1 MRRITAGA
9 SHLSGDQKGAWR
21 KETSHLSFGRKV
33 PSEDSVDWQFKVGLG
48 VAVVFGLLPYA
59 VKEMPHWVTWSGIAI
74 GVALVGWGLIPS
86 HERFPLGP
94 VVVFIA
100 GLTFMV
106 GAAGWYW
113 DISQSGDLGVEAVAR
128 LSEFGWTVK
137 PGQDGIQFEIMNK
150 PLPPMKE
157 SATYFGQLKKP
168 FDLHFQSISGLEGL
182 HYFADIP
189 GCTKIEINAGEFT
202 DLSELRG
209 FIQLTNLGI
218 SQLPLNGNDTVDLS
232 PLAPLINL
240 RQLNLGMVRAKT
252 IEALA
257 TLKNL
262 KSLNLGQTLIAD
274 VSPISGLTSLESLDI
289 RGTRVTDLR
298 PLVQDQDLREL
309 TIGGAQLPSLVNLA
323 HLPNL
328 KKISIIEQQGTDLS
342 AIGALTNLE
351 SLWIWGGS
359 APLDVLPLRSLTK
372 LRALTITGF
381 GFGALTAVLNIQVL
395 GDLTELRTLTFG

>member
-1 MRRITAGA
+1 
-9 SHLSGDQKGAWR
+9 
-21 KETSHLSFGRKV
+21 
-33 PSEDSVDWQFKVGLG
+33 
-48 VAVVFGLLPYA
+48 
-59 VKEMPHWVTWSGIAI
+59 
-74 GVALVGWGLIPS
+74 
-86 HERFPLGP
+86 
-94 VVVFIA
+94 
-100 GLTFMV
+100 
-106 GAAGWYW
+106 
-113 DISQSGDLGVEAVAR
+113 
-128 LSEFGWTVK
+128 
-137 PGQDGIQFEIMNK
+137 
-150 PLPPMKE
+150 
-157 SATYFGQLKKP
+157 
-168 FDLHFQSISGLEGL
+168 
-182 HYFADIP
+182 
-189 GCTKIEINAGEFT
+189 
-202 DLSELRG
+202 
-209 FIQLTNLGI
+209 
-218 SQLPLNGNDTVDLS
+218 
-232 PLAPLINL
+232 
-240 RQLNLGMVRAKT
+240 MVRAKT

-372 LRALTITGF
+372 LCSYDHGIRIRSAHCCTKHTGARRF
-381 GFGALTAVLNIQVL
+381 DGIENTDVRTASNQ
-395 GDLTELRTLTFG
+395 